1 METTRTVHVGPSPSC
16 SCRAA
21 PALGAA
27 PLRGEADRAS
37 GVRSPRARRLLHR
50 AFARASGTAFARERS
65 ARVSEMNAV
74 VSDRTNA
81 CERERR
87 SRIGRKTSEKHPA
100 NFSISAAKFARATPD
115 AVLRRRVLFIL
126 RLHTEKPIPRFWFF
140 LKRARVV
147 RTRNIAADDFITR
160 PPVSNSPFK
169 PA

>member
-1 METTRTVHVGPSPSC
+1 M
-16 SCRAA
+16 
-21 PALGAA
+21 
-27 PLRGEADRAS
+27 
-37 GVRSPRARRLLHR
+37 
-50 AFARASGTAFARERS
+50 
-65 ARVSEMNAV
+65 SEMNAV

-140 LKRARVV
+140 LKRAILISCPNQKYR
-147 RTRNIAADDFITR
+147 RGRFHHPTSGIKF
-160 PPVSNSPFK
+160 PFQARLK
-169 PA
+169 HSE